1 MFAPS
6 QLEGQTL
13 SHYRI
18 LRKLGSGG
26 MGVVYEA
33 EDLRL
38 GRHVAMK
45 FLPDEPSKNAGALE
59 RLGREARAA
68 SALNHANICTV
79 YDVGEFEA
87 RRFIVMEM
95 LDGETLKEK
104 ITGRPL
110 DTEMVLD
117 VGIQIAQALEVAHAK
132 SIIHRD
138 IKPANI
144 FVTKCGHAKILD
156 FGLAKLASVAG
167 TVGLTEMPTAATGE
181 PVTTPGVAVG
191 TISYMSPEQARGEGL
206 DSRTDLFSF
215 GAVLYEMATGRM
227 AFPGSNAAVI
237 HEAVLNRAPTPVGRV
252 NPDLPPEL
260 ERIITKA
267 LEKDRKLRYQSA
279 SELCADLRRLGRDM
293 DSARVAAMPGVVP
306 AAEGRGWWRGKW
318 ALAAGV
324 GLAAL
329 VALVTWLTLFRGRG
343 EVIDS
348 VAVLPFVNASGDP
361 NADYLADGITESITN
376 SLSQLRGV
384 KVIARVSAFRYKGQ
398 PAEPQRA
405 AHQLGV
411 RGIIIGRVSLHGDEL
426 GVAAELVDASENRQL
441 WGQQYRQ
448 KLSDIFEV
456 QNKIAEQISAKLR
469 TRLSDP
475 GGASSRPATHQAPKP
490 TSST

>member
-1 MFAPS
+1 MSASS

-45 FLPDEPSKNAGALE
+45 FLLDEPSKNAGALE

-260 ERIITKA
+260 DRIINKA

-279 SELCADLRRLGRDM
+279 AELCADLRRLGRDI
-293 DSARVAAMPGVVP
+293 DSARLAAMPRVAP
-306 AAEGRGWWRGKW
+306 ATEIHAWRQGKW
-318 ALAAGV
+318 TFAVGV
-324 GLAAL
+324 GLAAS
-329 VALVTWLTLFRGRG
+329 VALATWLTLFRGRG

-361 NADYLADGITESITN
+361 NADYLADGITEGITN

-384 KVIARVSAFRYKGQ
+384 KVIARASAFRYKGQ
-398 PAEPQRA
+398 PAEPKA
-405 AHQLGV
+405 AARELGV
-411 RGIIIGRVSLHGDEL
+411 RGIIIGRVSIHGDEWESL
-426 GVAAELVDASENRQL
+426 PN
-441 WGQQYRQ
+441 
-448 KLSDIFEV
+448 
-456 QNKIAEQISAKLR
+456 
-469 TRLSDP
+469 
-475 GGASSRPATHQAPKP
+475 
-490 TSST
+490 